1 MFQHFWFNSFQNCVA
16 KDLKWSKWPKMAQN
30 SLFLAEMALR
40 KLQYAYHMIEMDN
53 KLHIEMYL
61 RVFG

>member
-1 MFQHFWFNSFQNCVA
+1 
-16 KDLKWSKWPKMAQN
+16 MAQN
-30 SLFLAEMALR
+30 GPFLAEMALR
-40 KLQYAYHMIEMDN
+40 RLQYAYHMIEMDN